1 MEINKASNAF
11 NNYKSE
17 VQSHRETNTKPP
29 TQEFS
34 IQKKTKSQSTEDE
47 MFGNNV
53 ADHYLHKQSHYH
65 NNKELKLIKY
75 LKIIKV
81 CIINIRII

>member
-1 MEINKASNAF
+1 MVLKRRKWKQIFLLQGEKMKKYIK
-11 NNYKSE
+11 
-17 VQSHRETNTKPP
+17 NTKTKRQEP

-53 ADHYLHKQSHYH
+53 AEGSD
-65 NNKELKLIKY
+65 
-75 LKIIKV
+75 
-81 CIINIRII
+81 

>member
-34 IQKKTKSQSTEDE
+34 IQKKTISQSTEDK

-53 ADHYLHKQSHYH
+53 ADHNHHKQSHYH
-65 NNKELKLIKY
+65 NNQTA
-75 LKIIKV
+75 
-81 CIINIRII
+81 